1 MMSKGNRLLAFLC
14 LVLLFHVVASRVLD
28 LEPRQQDGP
37 QDASPSLSPSP
48 SPTQR
53 ASQTGEV
60 AATTTNGSSDEEET
74 ASASPRGSATS
85 ASDNASVAPTPSGL
99 SEDDSNIDLFNAT
112 IPEGQLPLQP
122 EITPGWAVSGV
133 LLLLSGAVYTLIGIK
148 NTWLHT
154 FFSTAYL
161 ASLGTAVLIVYVM
174 EPPISSGIQGA
185 YVVAVALTGLI
196 LGGVTTFFKE
206 VTEGLGC
213 MLGGFCL
220 SMWLLC
226 LRPGGL
232 FHASSSKIVFIACLT
247 LGSFAFYFSRYTR
260 DYALIVCIAFSGATV
275 AVLGIDCFSRAG
287 LKEFWAYI
295 WDLNEN
301 IFPLGATTY
310 PMTRGI
316 RVEIAAIILIFLAG
330 IISQM
335 KLWRIIKERR
345 AERAA
350 KRAEG
355 QRNLEAEEA
364 NVGRQI
370 EAENAR
376 ERREWER
383 AYGSGEGQSTAGSS
397 DSATDCEKH
406 PEKAVDGKSS
416 RAQST
421 VHVQAIEMD
430 DMKSTGSAEA
440 PTQKAPGGIM
450 VSPKE
455 NDGIV
460 TVRVARDDDTLPAA
474 IGEGGEDL
482 DEKRP
487 PPQDQGV
494 QNIAPGAHVAGYS
507 SGEPAAP
514 APHVVPL
521 PFKVP
526 NEGDKGLNQ
535 DDDRSSVATFAADEV
550 EDARDVNKRHSMAK
564 RLSQSSIQL
573 LRRVS
578 HRTARSSQHEPSHSQ
593 EELVIPKAPRG
604 DDDGSVAATMDIA
617 SLDGDDRSVAGES
630 RRSFE
635 INAELADKDKSD
647 PTSGNQKTPTT
658 AQQPDVASAHAD
670 KHIST
675 AETVATDIL
684 NAADI
689 EGGGKNE
696 GAAPTAPADRLSM
709 ATAVEA
715 AQEEETLAARSIQQS
730 PKASVKGKSVA
741 SVESTPASLTQERL
755 PIALS
760 RVAMS
765 YRTNEWAKH
774 LSHADMPEPDTLQ
787 LNDYVAEEMTANPKN
802 EVARP
807 LNVEELQQTAN
818 TGAPAPN
825 PPLQFDPQS
834 LTALTRAD
842 SRQSSKSPVV
852 PSGARDTMMTSTTAA
867 SVVPGLYKHSNQS
880 GPLNHQASM
889 TGIRRSSTNLHIQP
903 ITEEAQDVQAKRRNS
918 SGADSFV
925 PSSPVAAFVAD
936 RPPVPGV
943 VSYSSPQT
951 LLGQREMFLRNKSN
965 PPLPSM
971 MTMPDMQGAARTPSE
986 SGSLYNYP
994 AYGSQP
1000 LPRARDNDD
1009 MPMAQRKELMRQSGL
1024 LRSSGSYGS
1033 LPPGAVTYTP
1043 PPAASA
1049 ETLAFDSHQPQRYS
1063 TLPSEAARNSQLAN
1077 FRQSVQQ
1084 DLRAGTPLGGQG
1096 SGRETPFHSAQ
1107 ATGAG
1112 GNDLKRSLDVQRS
1125 LLLSQKEAEAQ
1136 RREMER
1142 WEKERGDRAFA
1153 ARMQSGDLMEAHRDI
1168 MRRMQSQANV
1178 KDE

>member
-1 MMSKGNRLLAFLC
+1 MGLEKGPDGAMTALADDQLARATRQDELDRIDQYQQLAFFGGGSSD
-14 LVLLFHVVASRVLD
+14 VSRVR
-28 LEPRQQDGP
+28 PVWDG
-37 QDASPSLSPSP
+37 AKYRS
-48 SPTQR
+48 
-53 ASQTGEV
+53 G
-60 AATTTNGSSDEEET
+60 DEEET
-74 ASASPRGSATS
+74 GSASTTTGSATGDSDRVS
-85 ASDNASVAPTPSGL
+85 ATPTPSGL
-99 SEDDSNIDLFNAT
+99 SDDDGNIDLFNAT
-112 IPEGQLPLQP
+112 IPEGHLPLQP

-133 LLLLSGAVYTLIGIK
+133 LLLISGAIYALIGIK
-148 NTWLHT
+148 NPWLHT

-206 VTEGLGC
+206 VTEGFGC

-226 LRPGGL
+226 LKPGGL
-232 FHASSSKIVFIACLT
+232 LPASSSKIVFIACLT
-247 LGSFAFYFSRYTR
+247 LGSFGFYFSRYTR
-260 DYALIVCIAFSGATV
+260 DYALIVCISFSGATV

-316 RVEIAAIILIFLAG
+316 RVEIAAIILICLAG

-383 AYGSGEGQSTAGSS
+383 AYGNGETQSTVGSS
-397 DSATDCEKH
+397 DSVTDCEKNI
-406 PEKAVDGKSS
+406 KGTGGSKSS

-421 VHVQAIEMD
+421 VQVQAIEMD
-430 DMKSTGSAEA
+430 DMQSSTGSADL
-440 PTQKAPGGIM
+440 PVKKAAEGIM
-450 VSPKE
+450 VSPE
-455 NDGIV
+455 VNDGMV

-474 IGEGGEDL
+474 MGEAGEDL

-487 PPQDQGV
+487 PVEERELQSNQ
-494 QNIAPGAHVAGYS
+494 PGAKGVGYS
-507 SGEPAAP
+507 SADATAP
-514 APHVVPL
+514 APQVVPL

-526 NEGDKGLNQ
+526 TEEEKGQKQ
-535 DDDRSSVATFAADEV
+535 DDDRSSVATFADEA
-550 EDARDVNKRHSMAK
+550 ETLPSANKRHSMAK

-578 HRTARSSQHEPSHSQ
+578 HRTSRSIHHDTSNSQ
-593 EELVIPKAPRG
+593 EDLVPQNFPRD

-630 RRSFE
+630 RRSIE
-635 INAELADKDKSD
+635 INAEFADKDEAKQASELKQV
-647 PTSGNQKTPTT
+647 PALHNL
-658 AQQPDVASAHAD
+658 AEVASPAD

-684 NAADI
+684 NATQA
-689 EGGGKNE
+689 EESGTVE
-696 GAAPTAPADRLSM
+696 VAESTAPAKRTSM
-709 ATAVEA
+709 STAIDAALEEA
-715 AQEEETLAARSIQQS
+715 TLAARSAEISQKVS
-730 PKASVKGKSVA
+730 EKGKSVV

-755 PIALS
+755 PNALS

-774 LSHADMPEPDTLQ
+774 LSHADMPEPETLQ
-787 LNDYVAEEMTANPKN
+787 LNDYAPEEAIEHQKK
-802 EVARP
+802 EIAKP
-807 LNVEELQQTAN
+807 LNVEELQQTAT
-818 TGAPAPN
+818 TGTPAPN
-825 PPLQFDPQS
+825 PPPQS
-834 LTALTRAD
+834 DPRALTALTRAD
-842 SRQSSKSPVV
+842 SRQSSKSAAV
-852 PSGARDTMMTSTTAA
+852 PSGARETAA
-867 SVVPGLYKHSNQS
+867 SSAAASAAPSLYKHSNQS
-880 GPLNHQASM
+880 GALNRQPSM
-889 TGIRRSSTNLHIQP
+889 TGMRRMSTNLHIQP
-903 ITEEAQDVQAKRRNS
+903 ITEESHDIVQVSRRDS
-918 SGADSFV
+918 SGANCFT
-925 PSSPVAAFVAD
+925 PSSPVASFVAD
-936 RPPVPGV
+936 RSPVPGV

-965 PPLPSM
+965 PSLPGTA
-971 MTMPDMQGAARTPSE
+971 TMPDLYTATRTPSE

-994 AYGSQP
+994 TYGSQP
-1000 LPRARDNDD
+1000 LPQAQDD
-1009 MPMAQRKELMRQSGL
+1009 DDIPMAQRKELMRQSGL

-1033 LPPGAVTYTP
+1033 LMPGATMYAP
-1043 PPAASA
+1043 SPAVSV
-1049 ETLAFDSHQPQRYS
+1049 ESLAFDSHQPQRYS
-1063 TLPSEAARNSQLAN
+1063 TLPSEAARQSQLAN
-1077 FRQSVQQ
+1077 FRQSVQS
-1084 DLRAGTPLGGQG
+1084 DLRSGAPLGGQG
-1096 SGRETPFHSAQ
+1096 SGRETPFHNAQ

-1168 MRRMQSQANV
+1168 MRRMQGKANV

>member
-1 MMSKGNRLLAFLC
+1 MSKGNRLLAFLC
-14 LVLLFHVVASRVLD
+14 LVLLFHVAASRVLD

-48 SPTQR
+48 TQR

-60 AATTTNGSSDEEET
+60 APTTTNGSSDDEET
-74 ASASPRGSATS
+74 GSASPRGSATS

-295 WDLNEN
+295 WDLNDN

-383 AYGSGEGQSTAGSS
+383 AYGNGEGQSTAGSS

-421 VHVQAIEMD
+421 VQVQAIEMD

-450 VSPKE
+450 VSPEE

-494 QNIAPGAHVAGYS
+494 QNIQPGAHIAGYS
-507 SGEPAAP
+507 SAEPTAP
-514 APHVVPL
+514 APNVVPL

-526 NEGDKGLNQ
+526 NEGEKGLKQ

-578 HRTARSSQHEPSHSQ
+578 HRTARSIQHEPSHSQ
-593 EELVIPKAPRG
+593 EELVIPRAPRG

-635 INAELADKDKSD
+635 INAELADKDKTD
-647 PTSGNQKTPTT
+647 PTSGNQKTPTA
-658 AQQPDVASAHAD
+658 AQQPNVASALAN

-684 NAADI
+684 NATDM

-696 GAAPTAPADRLSM
+696 GAGPTAPANRLSM

-715 AQEEETLAARSIQQS
+715 AQEEETLAARSIQES

-787 LNDYVAEEMTANPKN
+787 LNDYVAEEIIANPKN

-825 PPLQFDPQS
+825 PPPQFDPQA

-852 PSGARDTMMTSTTAA
+852 PSGARDTMMTSTAAA
-867 SVVPGLYKHSNQS
+867 SGVPGLYKHSNQS
-880 GPLNHQASM
+880 GPLNHQASV

-965 PPLPSM
+965 PSLPSM
-971 MTMPDMQGAARTPSE
+971 MTMPDVQGAARTPSE

-994 AYGSQP
+994 AYASQP

-1168 MRRMQSQANV
+1168 MRRMQSKANV

>member
-1 MMSKGNRLLAFLC
+1 MVSKGNRLLAFLC
-14 LVLLFHVVASRVLD
+14 LVLLFHVAASSVLV

-37 QDASPSLSPSP
+37 QDASPSISP

-60 AATTTNGSSDEEET
+60 APTTTNGSSDEEET
-74 ASASPRGSATS
+74 GSASPRGSATS

-99 SEDDSNIDLFNAT
+99 SEDDSNIDIFNAT

-133 LLLLSGAVYTLIGIK
+133 LLLLSGSVYTLIGIK

-316 RVEIAAIILIFLAG
+316 RVEIAAIILVFLAG

-383 AYGSGEGQSTAGSS
+383 AYGNGEGQSTAGSS

-421 VHVQAIEMD
+421 VQVQAIEMD

-440 PTQKAPGGIM
+440 PTQKAPGWIM
-450 VSPKE
+450 VSPEE

-460 TVRVARDDDTLPAA
+460 TIRVARDDDTLPAA

-494 QNIAPGAHVAGYS
+494 QNIQPGAHVAGYS
-507 SGEPAAP
+507 SAEPTAP

-526 NEGDKGLNQ
+526 NEGEKGLKQ

-578 HRTARSSQHEPSHSQ
+578 HRTTRSIQHEPSHSQ

-635 INAELADKDKSD
+635 INAELAEKGGSD
-647 PTSGNQKTPTT
+647 PTSGNQKTPTS
-658 AQQPDVASAHAD
+658 AQQPDVASALAD

-684 NAADI
+684 NATDM
-689 EGGGKNE
+689 EGVGKNE
-696 GAAPTAPADRLSM
+696 GTAPTAPANRLSM

-715 AQEEETLAARSIQQS
+715 AQEEETLAARSIQES

-787 LNDYVAEEMTANPKN
+787 LNDYVAEEIAAQSKN

-825 PPLQFDPQS
+825 PPPQFDPQS

-852 PSGARDTMMTSTTAA
+852 PSGARDAMTTSTAAA

-903 ITEEAQDVQAKRRNS
+903 ITEEAQDVQAKRLNS

-965 PPLPSM
+965 PSLPSM

-1009 MPMAQRKELMRQSGL
+1009 MPMAQRKELMRQIGL

-1033 LPPGAVTYTP
+1033 LPPGAVTYTPP

-1112 GNDLKRSLDVQRS
+1112 GNDLKRSLNVQRS

-1168 MRRMQSQANV
+1168 MRRMQSKANV